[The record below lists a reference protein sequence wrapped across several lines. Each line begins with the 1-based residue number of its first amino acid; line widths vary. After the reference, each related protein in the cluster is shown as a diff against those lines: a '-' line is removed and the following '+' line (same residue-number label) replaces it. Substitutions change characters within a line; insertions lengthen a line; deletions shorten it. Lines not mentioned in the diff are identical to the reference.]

1 MNTLKIFFHRCLA
14 VRNEYTLKDQQ
25 GQVLIRV
32 SGPYA
37 EQAIALFA
45 HAMGDQ

>member
-1 MNTLKIFFHRCLA
+1 MKLTKKKTLA
-14 VRNEYTLKDQQ
+14 VRDEITLYDDN

-45 HAMGDQ
+45 HAIANS